1 MTRTIGIVAA
11 IAACCLH
18 LGAPTAAG
26 TKTRGNGGSDPD
38 IGHTH
43 GSSSGMVPA
52 RTSRR
57 RCLRMKTWFSIVAI
71 TVALSLGTAT
81 VTRAGGPPSAPL
93 TRCPRDSVVSGSG
106 CMDKYEASVWRVPNP
121 TTQNRTLVLKI
132 QRGAATLGELL
143 ASGATPLGRATD
155 DYAPCADSGQNCAND
170 IYAVSVL
177 GVTPSAWITW
187 FQAQQACTNS
197 GKRLPS
203 SAEWQAAVVGTPDP
217 GPDNGMTDCNTTA
230 VLVVGTGLRS
240 SCVSAIG
247 AFDMVGNLAEWV
259 ADWVPR
265 SLPECVNFWNG
276 DASPS
281 GDFQCL
287 VGASDAGEPGALVRG
302 GEFGSMTFAGPLTLY
317 GNVPPSGSFN
327 VVGFRCAR

>member
-1 MTRTIGIVAA
+1 MRRIAMVVPLLVLAATSVA
-11 IAACCLH
+11 
-18 LGAPTAAG
+18 
-26 TKTRGNGGSDPD
+26 RG
-38 IGHTH
+38 
-43 GSSSGMVPA
+43 
-52 RTSRR
+52 
-57 RCLRMKTWFSIVAI
+57 
-71 TVALSLGTAT
+71 
-81 VTRAGGPPSAPL
+81 GGPPSGPL
-93 TRCPRDSVVSGSG
+93 TRCPPDSVVSGSG

-121 TTQNRTLVLKI
+121 PTLNEGLVKQI
-132 QRGAATLGELL
+132 QSGTATL
-143 ASGATPLGRATD
+143 ASLVAVGATPLGRATD
-155 DYAPCADSGQNCAND
+155 DYAPCADSGQHCAND

-217 GPDNGMTDCNTTA
+217 GPDDGTSDCNTTGMI
-230 VLVVGTGLRS
+230 VLGTGLRK

-265 SLPECVNFWNG
+265 SLPECVNLWSA

-287 VGASDAGEPGALVRG
+287 FGASDAGEPGALVRG

>member
-1 MTRTIGIVAA
+1 MRRTVMLATLLVVAA
-11 IAACCLH
+11 
-18 LGAPTAAG
+18 
-26 TKTRGNGGSDPD
+26 
-38 IGHTH
+38 
-43 GSSSGMVPA
+43 
-52 RTSRR
+52 TS
-57 RCLRMKTWFSIVAI
+57 A
-71 TVALSLGTAT
+71 
-81 VTRAGGPPSAPL
+81 TRAGGPPSGPL
-93 TRCPRDSVVSGSG
+93 TKCPRDSVVSGSG

-121 TTQNRTLVLKI
+121 ATQNRNLVRKI
-132 QRGAATLGELL
+132 QSGAATLGELL
-143 ASGATPLGRATD
+143 ASGATPLGRVTD

-230 VLVVGTGLRS
+230 VLAVGTGLRS

-265 SLPECVNFWNG
+265 SLPECVDLWSA
-276 DASPS
+276 DASPT

-287 VGASDAGEPGALVRG
+287 FGASDAGEPGALVRG